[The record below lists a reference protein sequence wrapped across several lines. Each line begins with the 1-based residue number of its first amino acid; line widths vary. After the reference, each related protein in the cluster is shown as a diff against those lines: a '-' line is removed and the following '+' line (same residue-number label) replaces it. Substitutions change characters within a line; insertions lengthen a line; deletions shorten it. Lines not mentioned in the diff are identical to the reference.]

1 MYIRYF
7 LVNETN
13 PYESLSTAPAE
24 DAASKTRTALTL
36 KQVFKYSYCTSLPVA
51 FTVVVIWLFVVFNDS
66 SIPQS
71 QRRTSPPDIVELM
84 FLVITT
90 LPSVLTCLLFSF
102 SFCAVFK
109 VPGKRKVWP
118 AVLFGAIS
126 GLVFNAMTAIWAIEY
141 FFEW

>member
-1 MYIRYF
+1 M
-7 LVNETN
+7 NKTN
-13 PYESLSTAPAE
+13 PYESLSTAHAQ
-24 DAASKTRTALTL
+24 DAASKTRAALTP

-71 QRRTSPPDIVELM
+71 QRRTRPPGIVESI

-90 LPSVLTCLLFSF
+90 LPSVLTCMLFSF
-102 SFCAVFK
+102 SYCAVFS
-109 VPGKRKVWP
+109 VPETRKVWP